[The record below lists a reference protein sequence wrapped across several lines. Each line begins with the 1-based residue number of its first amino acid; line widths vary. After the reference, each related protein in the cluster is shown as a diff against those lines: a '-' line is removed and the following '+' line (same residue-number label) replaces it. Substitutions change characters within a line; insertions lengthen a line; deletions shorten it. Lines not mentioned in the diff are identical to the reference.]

1 MPKIY
6 DIITAKAIGNF
17 WEASALYREPYFGE
31 SKFPNRKKLGLE
43 LSWIKGAKNAP
54 VMLMPSALDAKVVPI
69 SRQGFEMPTAKIPFF
84 KNSRQLNEDL
94 RQRFNSLAEYNSEMA
109 ETIAEMI
116 FNDEV
121 DLLENAAL
129 TREVLRMQALTTGA
143 ISIASNR
150 QVISYD
156 YGVPAENKKTPTIK
170 WDVAASADPIA
181 DINAWILDLES
192 KKGVKISEMLINS
205 VTLSYIQK
213 AAAVKNLMFA
223 NVTNQPAAASR
234 TRTIEFLKEET
245 GLDVYVYDKG
255 YDNNGTFTKF
265 VADGTVVLMPANSL
279 GNTWFGTTPE
289 ESDLMNG
296 VGTKA
301 SVKVV
306 DTGVAVATYKEE
318 DPVTVITK
326 VSELVLPS
334 FEMADCVIIA
344 SVKTGG

>member
-1 MPKIY
+1 MGKIY
-6 DIITAKAIGNF
+6 DVITPQALGNF
-17 WEASALYREPYFGE
+17 WEASALTREPYFGE
-31 SKFPNRKKLGLE
+31 SKFPNRKKLGLQ

-54 VMLMPSALDAKVVPI
+54 VMLMPSALDAKVIPI

-84 KNSRQLNEDL
+84 KNARQLNEEMIL
-94 RQRFNSLAEYNSEMA
+94 QYNALVEYNPSMA
-109 ETIAEMI
+109 EIIAENI
-116 FNDEV
+116 FNDEK
-121 DLLENAAL
+121 DLLSYAAL

-143 ISIASNR
+143 ISLASNG
-150 QVISYD
+150 QVVSYD
-156 YGVPAENKKTPTIK
+156 YGIPAGNKKTPTVK

-181 DINAWILDLES
+181 DINAWILAIES
-192 KKGVKISEMLINS
+192 EKGVKISEMLINS

-223 NVTNQPAAASR
+223 NVTNQPAVASR

-265 VADGTVVLMPANSL
+265 VADGTVVLMPSESL
-279 GNTWFGTTPE
+279 GNTWMCVTPE
-289 ESDLMNG
+289 ESELG
-296 VGTKA
+296 GEGSSA

-306 DTGVAVATYKEE
+306 DGGVAITMYKEN
-318 DPVTVITK
+318 DSVTKSVK
-326 VSELVLPS
+326 VSEMVLPS